1 MQEEAEKKSLK
12 SKLSSIRK
20 ASGLSWRARSQPEA
34 SERLATLLEE
44 DVVAPESVASS
55 IKEIIAASKQ
65 TLQPL
70 TTFILKTIAIATLS
84 LMTACVVRGQI
95 RKRGGI
101 CPPIQPDPPDH
112 WNQHK
117 ESITI
122 PMSLP
127 ALMEGI
133 SRLHHLHH
141 LSRATKR
148 F

>member
-1 MQEEAEKKSLK
+1 MEL
-12 SKLSSIRK
+12 R
-20 ASGLSWRARSQPEA
+20 
-34 SERLATLLEE
+34 
-44 DVVAPESVASS
+44 
-55 IKEIIAASKQ
+55 SKQ

-101 CPPIQPDPPDH
+101 CPPIHPDTPDH

-133 SRLHHLHH
+133 SPLHPLHPPTPAPNPSYS
-141 LSRATKR
+141 LSTP